1 MSSRDQADNNTPT
14 DNPAGESWYR
24 DHFNHFSPDLATRL
38 VPTLARMRSQ
48 CPITHSDEFGG
59 FWVATRYKDIQR
71 IALDWKTFSSE
82 RGMIV
87 PNIPVEIPALPEQL
101 DPPKHRIFK
110 DLVNRYLT
118 PEVVASNEAATRALI
133 DQLIDNFIERGEC
146 EFMTD
151 FAERLPGT
159 ILFDCYLNAPREQ
172 LQELGELARAASV
185 PLSEE
190 GQAKRQ
196 LILEWV
202 RDFVAL
208 RRRSERRDD
217 LVDAIIHADI
227 DGRPITDDEILG
239 VIQLLVF
246 GGLDTTAGAL
256 GHMMVRFC
264 HQPEIANQLRSRP
277 ELIPDAVEELLR
289 LDSPFIFIA
298 RTLTQDTEIG
308 GCPMK
313 AGEQVLISWQSANHD
328 EEVFSNPLEFDL
340 DRADKRH
347 MAFGTGPH
355 RCSGSHLALFN
366 LRLSLEHL
374 ISRLVDCR
382 FADSTGAI
390 AYHSGFSRSPQA
402 VPICFTPGNRLQ
414 PPPG

>member
-1 MSSRDQADNNTPT
+1 MSSDDQADSRTATT
-14 DNPAGESWYR
+14 DPWYR
-24 DHFNHFSPDLATRL
+24 DHFNHFSPELNTQL
-38 VPTLARMRSQ
+38 VPTLAKMRRE
-48 CPITHSDEFGG
+48 CPVTHSDEFGG

-87 PNIPVEIPALPEQL
+87 PNMPVEIPALPEQL

-110 DLVNRYLT
+110 DLVNRHLT
-118 PEVVASNEAATRALI
+118 AEIVASHEAATRALI
-133 DQLIDNFIERGEC
+133 DQLIDAFIERGEC
-146 EFMTD
+146 EFMAD
-151 FAERLPGT
+151 FAERLPGV
-159 ILFDCYLNAPREQ
+159 ILFDRYLNAPREQ
-172 LQELGELARAASV
+172 LQELGDLARAASV

-196 LILEWV
+196 LILEWS
-202 RDFVAL
+202 RDFVAQ
-208 RRRSERRDD
+208 RRQSPRRDD

-239 VIQLLVF
+239 VIQLLIF

-264 HQPEIANQLRSRP
+264 RQPEIVEHLRARP
-277 ELIPDAVEELLR
+277 ELIPAAVEELLR

-298 RTLTQDTEIG
+298 RTLTEDTELG

-366 LRLSLEHL
+366 LRLSLERL
-374 ISRLVDCR
+374 VTRLVDLR

-402 VPICFTPGNRLQ
+402 VPIRFTPGRRL
-414 PPPG
+414 